1 MTDSIPPDGGKVQEL
16 PDYVVA
22 LDRILVKADA
32 DLPLETANDDLESLL
47 AKIGQ
52 LAGVFRGDDIYSL
65 LRQGESAILAGGL
78 GRSLVESAA
87 AEHWY
92 AARDKAERPRTA
104 TLALERQNI
113 ADSIGQSGLSVPN
126 IARWNNPLADK
137 RYADAVPG
145 PALPNIQSA
154 LSSKAPSTVEGITA
168 LPAPIVDVLGMCSHV
183 NYAATWLTAAPQ
195 PTELGVRP
203 SPIFAAVLA
212 QSSGLSL
219 ASLRGFNYQPV
230 VLDLVATATAA
241 HDFDVLPRLGRQKL
255 VQQIAPSRPASLSAS
270 WLENEPPPL
279 FDFLLEGLRDKAERV
294 WHLVNQAP
302 NPFGGSSNVANLT
315 TALPYLTARGLLLL
329 TLRSTYGDCSPL
341 MAPTGARMLLEQGS
355 ELSWRSADPS
365 DEELLARYVAVMDD
379 ATDRK
384 KALEQKLLTRT
395 SSTRAVE
402 ELLYPLGRNGFAVD
416 RRRRSANDVPNR
428 PPSPKM
434 HLNALALG
442 VAEPNWGDLAYKLL
456 TQAAHATP
464 LGLLH
469 SVARLDPSTGNPA
482 LSHEMTALS
491 IDTACIG
498 SALTFQSLAPLIA
511 LQAGLPSP
519 REWLKELFEA
529 VVDVHR
535 DAQLI
540 HFLG

>member
-1 MTDSIPPDGGKVQEL
+1 MSDALPLDCNVQAPPG
-16 PDYVVA
+16 YVVA
-22 LDRILVKADA
+22 LDHVVTRADA
-32 DLPLETANDDLESLL
+32 NLPLEDEKDNLETLL
-47 AKIGQ
+47 SNLGQ
-52 LAGVFRGDDIYSL
+52 LAGVFRGDDVYSL
-65 LRQGESAILAGGL
+65 LRQGESALLAGAL

-92 AARDKAERPRTA
+92 ASRAETEEPRTA
-104 TLALERQNI
+104 TLALERENI
-113 ADSIGQSGLSVPN
+113 AQSIIESGLCVPN
-126 IARWNNPLADK
+126 VARWNNPLADT
-137 RYADAVPG
+137 RYADAAAG
-145 PALPNIQSA
+145 PALPNLQSA
-154 LSSKAPSTVEGITA
+154 LSSKAPSTVERITA
-168 LPAPIVDVLGMCSHV
+168 LPAPVTDVLSMCSHV
-183 NYAATWLTAAPQ
+183 NYAATWLTVAPQ

-203 SPIFAAVLA
+203 SRIFAAVLA

-219 ASLRGFNYQPV
+219 ASLRGFNYEPV
-230 VLDLVATATAA
+230 VLDLVATATAV
-241 HDFDVLPRLGRQKL
+241 HDLDVLPRLGREKL
-255 VQQIAPSRPASLSAS
+255 VQDMSPSRSASSTAS
-270 WLENEPPPL
+270 WLEKEPPFL
-279 FDFLLEGLRDKAERV
+279 FEVLLEGLRDKAERV
-294 WHLVNQAP
+294 WHLANEAP
-302 NPFGGSSNVANLT
+302 NPFGGSGSETNLT
-315 TALPYLTARGLLLL
+315 TALPYLTARGLLML

-395 SSTRAVE
+395 SSTWAVE
-402 ELLYPLGRNGFAVD
+402 DLLYPLGRSDFAVD
-416 RRRRSANDVPNR
+416 TRRTPTNEIRSR
-428 PPSPKM
+428 PPSPKI
-434 HLNALALG
+434 HLSALALG

-469 SVARLDPSTGNPA
+469 SVARLDPKTGNPA

-498 SALTFQSLAPLIA
+498 AALTFQSLAPLIA

-529 VVDVHR
+529 VSEVHR